1 MDLEQL
7 LRQAWN
13 SGMGSYH
20 DTKTSKQLKVEED
33 DFIDSMEDELN
44 LFSIHNVSGS
54 LLEFNDDVDRMIE
67 LYKAHRY
74 TQAEQLRDELAERLD
89 DIMRLGSNYR

>member
-13 SGMGSYH
+13 SGMSSYH

-44 LFSIHNVSGS
+44 LFSIPDVSGS
-54 LLEFNDDVDRMIE
+54 LLEFNDDVDRMMQ
-67 LYKAHRY
+67 LYGNSRY
-74 TQAEQLRDELAERLD
+74 TQAEELRDDLAERLD
-89 DIMRLGSNYR
+89 DIMRLGGNDR

>member
-13 SGMGSYH
+13 SGMGSHH

-44 LFSIHNVSGS
+44 LFSIHNVSQQRELLWAFVNTMEFDVRHETDEENIEYFLKENNS
-54 LLEFNDDVDRMIE
+54 L
-67 LYKAHRY
+67 
-74 TQAEQLRDELAERLD
+74 
-89 DIMRLGSNYR
+89 

>member
-44 LFSIHNVSGS
+44 LFSIHIV
-54 LLEFNDDVDRMIE
+54 
-67 LYKAHRY
+67 
-74 TQAEQLRDELAERLD
+74 T
-89 DIMRLGSNYR
+89 

>member
-1 MDLEQL
+1 MDLEKL

-20 DTKTSKQLKVEED
+20 DTKTSKQLKVEEE

-44 LFSIHNVSGS
+44 LFSIHDVSGS
-54 LLEFNDDVDRMIE
+54 LLEFNDEVDRMMG

-74 TQAEQLRDELAERLD
+74 TQAEELRDELAKKLD
-89 DIMRLGSNYR
+89 DIMRLGGNDR

>member
-1 MDLEQL
+1 MKMDLEQL

-20 DTKTSKQLKVEED
+20 DTKTSKQLKDEEN

-44 LFSIHNVSGS
+44 LFSIPNVNNRYS
-54 LLEFNDDVDRMIE
+54 IE
-67 LYKAHRY
+67 
-74 TQAEQLRDELAERLD
+74 DIERCVENWGMCKVEKEYIERFLN
-89 DIMRLGSNYR
+89 GC